1 MSRGRRAPT
10 PDELRLWGEVARTV
24 APLGGRRP
32 PEPPPDV
39 PAAREGGAP
48 AASAGRVVPPSGLAT
63 PPALADIDRRTVSRL
78 ARGTI
83 AIDARLDLH
92 GMTQAAAHGRLVR
105 FLREAQADGARL
117 VLVITGKGRAGAAPD
132 DGDERGVLR
141 RAVPAWLS
149 GAEMRPFVVGF
160 GEAAPPH
167 GGSGALYV
175 RIRRD
180 RVRGAAG
187 STAAR

>member
-1 MSRGRRAPT
+1 
-10 PDELRLWGEVARTV
+10 VARTV
-24 APLGGRRP
+24 APLGGRQPLEKRS
-32 PEPPPDV
+32 EL
-39 PAAREGGAP
+39 PAAGGPGAP
-48 AASAGRVVPPSGLAT
+48 ATPAVPRAPEPRRRSA
-63 PPALADIDRRTVSRL
+63 PPALADIDRRTASRL

-83 AIDARLDLH
+83 AIDAKIDLH
-92 GMTQAAAHGRLVR
+92 GMTQPAAHGRLIR

-117 VLVITGKGRAGAAPD
+117 VLVITGKGRALTEPD
-132 DGDERGVLR
+132 GEERGVLR

-175 RIRRD
+175 RIRRE
-180 RVRGAAG
+180 RVRGAGA
-187 STAAR
+187 SPPTR